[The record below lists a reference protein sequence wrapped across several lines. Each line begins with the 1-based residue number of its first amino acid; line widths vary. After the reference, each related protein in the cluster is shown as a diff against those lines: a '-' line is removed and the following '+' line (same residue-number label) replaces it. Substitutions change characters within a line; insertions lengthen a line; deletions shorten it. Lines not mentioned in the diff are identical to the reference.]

1 MSILVSTVNRRRL
14 WRVYTGS
21 KVIFTILESGEVYVC
36 VYKYCFCEFRMVKR
50 KNLIDTDS
58 GESDE
63 SGSDLDSV
71 SLY

>member
-1 MSILVSTVNRRRL
+1 VSILVSTVFDAGCGGPTPEVGSYL
-14 WRVYTGS
+14 PFGKGKCVFVYS
-21 KVIFTILESGEVYVC
+21 
-36 VYKYCFCEFRMVKR
+36 YCFCEFKMVKR
-50 KNLIDTDS
+50 KNLIDSDS

>member
-1 MSILVSTVNRRRL
+1 MYN
-14 WRVYTGS
+14 
-21 KVIFTILESGEVYVC
+21 
-36 VYKYCFCEFRMVKR
+36 YCFCEFRMVKR
-50 KNLIDTDS
+50 KNLIDSDS

>member
-1 MSILVSTVNRRRL
+1 MCTN
-14 WRVYTGS
+14 VYT
-21 KVIFTILESGEVYVC
+21 
-36 VYKYCFCEFRMVKR
+36 YCLSEFRMVKR
-50 KNLIDTDS
+50 KNLIDSDS